1 MAEFRLLGYLW
12 LEMCVSSPDLSGRN
26 IERFQSSDELAS
38 FLGIITYTKDSS
50 TIKRGSNHELFKF
63 NASN

>member
-1 MAEFRLLGYLW
+1 MAQGRY
-12 LEMCVSSPDLSGRN
+12 STPDLSGRN